1 MINNAAL
8 TSLYEKNVAA
18 VLGEDSIEHLGHSS
32 GSTDMGDL
40 SHIMPVIHPWFGG
53 GTKGTVHTREFA
65 VTDEEM
71 AYLLPAI
78 TMATTIID
86 LLTNQAEQ
94 AEEILQN
101 YQPQMSKE
109 TYLQFMESIH

>member
-1 MINNAAL
+1 
-8 TSLYEKNVAA
+8 
-18 VLGEDSIEHLGHSS
+18 
-32 GSTDMGDL
+32 
-40 SHIMPVIHPWFGG
+40 
-53 GTKGTVHTREFA
+53 
-65 VTDEEM
+65 
-71 AYLLPAI
+71 
-78 TMATTIID
+78 